1 MSISLNDSRSLFAE
15 DLDDKIRHDLI
26 AGALSRQPH
35 IVRKN
40 KNYNIYNFD
49 TAIEGVTGRIGRPD
63 VVELSRPTPDG
74 KRLQDVIEDTT
85 EWVYFAFGGVGENL
99 LVVQWKPVFFGGT
112 EEGLSDILELLIQ
125 RGLDDERYQVSVVP
139 KTDRQ
144 DFWNAVRAADKIY
157 SLDLVA
163 RVPNPLRGSSEFADI
178 VEYNYK
184 LFNATE
190 FNSGIKNEEGLID
203 IPEGEESVDQQVRFV
218 ADGGGEW
225 QLEVSDNDGE
235 RRRVSSKNP
244 EITKSIKLD
253 VVEKGEKNLIDYLA
267 KIFDLIRR
275 KLT

>member
-1 MSISLNDSRSLFAE
+1 M
-15 DLDDKIRHDLI
+15 I